1 MRKWKR
7 LFVFISDRTSCDY
20 GVFKCS
26 FLRDT
31 IQSDKML
38 TGPVVLEIVNYV

>member
-1 MRKWKR
+1 MKT
-7 LFVFISDRTSCDY
+7 FICPLYLIEHQADY

-26 FLRDT
+26 FLHDT

-38 TGPVVLEIVNYV
+38 ASPVVMEIENYV

>member
-1 MRKWKR
+1 MKI
-7 LFVFISDRTSCDY
+7 FVCPLYPIEHYADY

-26 FLRDT
+26 FLHDT

-38 TGPVVLEIVNYV
+38 AGPVVLEIEN